1 MSVDFALKLA
11 FVSDYELDLVRVIQ
25 HKNQDMAVLGVLEH
39 LVPAL
44 PLFNQ
49 IVDYILTAQA

>member
-1 MSVDFALKLA
+1 VDFALKLA
-11 FVSDYELDLVRVIQ
+11 LVSDYEPDLVRVIQ
-25 HKNQDMAVLGVLEH
+25 HKNQDVSVLWVLEH

-49 IVDYILTAQA
+49 IIDYILATQA